1 MAATS
6 SPVRIFIKDLKPA
19 QRIAGVYAV
28 QNLQLGKTKTG
39 GDYLKMVLADK
50 SGRTPGRK
58 WSSSGDEAASLP
70 QDGFVYIEGQSQA
83 YQGEVQ
89 IVVDFIQPHTP
100 SREEMAALLPCTTKN
115 INEMFS
121 QLRALLGSLTH
132 PAVRSLADR
141 YLEDGQLMEAFCM
154 APAATSLHH
163 AFLGGLL
170 EHTLGLME
178 MAEKILPFYPQV
190 NRDIVLMGL
199 FLHDVG
205 KCQELSWENGFAYTT
220 DGQLVGHIARGA
232 IMLAEKAKA
241 CQDAELGEGAMT
253 VPAKILLA
261 LTHIVLSH
269 HEKPEFGAAKIPS
282 TPEAILVAH
291 LDNMDAKMNMVLT
304 AADRNNPKD
313 GVAGEFTEKVWALE
327 TRIWRADPTK

>member
-1 MAATS
+1 MPPAILPHAYI
-6 SPVRIFIKDLKPA
+6 RDLKPA
-19 QRIAGVYAV
+19 LRIAGVYAV

-50 SGRTPGRK
+50 TGRTPGRK

-70 QDGFVYIEGQSQA
+70 QDGFVYIEGQTQN

-89 IVVDFIQPHTP
+89 IVVDRIAPHTP
-100 SREEMAALLPCTTKN
+100 TRDEIAELLPHTTKN
-115 INEMFS
+115 VDDMFRR
-121 QLRALLGSLTH
+121 LMALLGSLEH
-132 PAVRSLADR
+132 PAVRCLADR
-141 YLEDGQLMEAFCM
+141 YLEDSELMDAFCM

-178 MAEKILPFYPQV
+178 MAEKLIPFYPGL

-205 KCQELSWENGFAYTT
+205 KCQELSWETGFAYTT
-220 DGQLVGHIARGA
+220 DGNLIGHIARGA
-232 IMLAEKAKA
+232 ILLSEKAKS
-241 CQDAELGEGAMT
+241 CQDADLGEMAMKI
-253 VPAKILLA
+253 PDRILLA

-269 HEKPEFGAAKIPS
+269 HEKPEFGAAKFPA
-282 TPEAILVAH
+282 TPEAIFVAH
-291 LDNMDAKMNMVLT
+291 VDNLDAKMNMVL
-304 AADRNNPKD
+304 ASADRGKETSS
-313 GVAGEFTEKVWALE
+313 GEFTEKVWALE
-327 TRIWRADPTK
+327 TRIWRVDPTK

>member
-178 MAEKILPFYPQV
+178 MADKLLPFYPGL
-190 NRDIVLMGL
+190 NRDIVLFGL
-199 FLHDVG
+199 FLHDLG
-205 KCQELSWENGFAYTT
+205 KCKEMSWENGFTYTL
-220 DGQLVGHIARGA
+220 DGNLVGHIARGA
-232 IMLAEKAKA
+232 IMLEAKA
-241 CQDAELGEGAMT
+241 QACEDKELGEAALK
-253 VPAKILLA
+253 VPEKILIT
-261 LTHIVLSH
+261 LTHIILSH
-269 HEKPEFGAAKIPS
+269 HGVPEYGAVKIPS
-282 TPEAILVAH
+282 TPEAVFVSHMDDL
-291 LDNMDAKMNMVLT
+291 DAKMQSILAFANRDG
-304 AADRNNPKD
+304 ANN
-313 GVAGEFTEKVWALE
+313 GGEFTEKLWAHGNVRL
-327 TRIWRADPTK
+327 WRTDPTK